1 MNAID
6 EPKSQKTAEGAVLN
20 GTGSHQLEADRRNS
34 ELWVPNLTNYGDD
47 LPLFV
52 GLDSEWKTK
61 DGSNSVLSYQLFAL
75 DALGG
80 SWRVIYYPKVERYG
94 LPELLACV
102 ILEGLAQK
110 RIKRWPDS
118 VCLVAHFTLA
128 DLTALNH
135 FKDMKRFFDAVRKTY
150 VTLKDAVN
158 VRIWDAQRHDHS
170 VKVILRDSLL
180 LAPNGKQSLAD
191 LGELVGF
198 EKLELEADE
207 IENMDALLVAN
218 PERFREYAERDPE
231 ICVRYAIKMLELNHE
246 ITGKGEVPATLSG
259 MGVNFLVRL
268 WEELGIDRHAVL
280 GTEVVKET
288 PWSERLQRRI
298 RKQEVVPVAER
309 HMYESF
315 ATECYHGGRNEQ
327 FIFGAGQEGVWTDWD
342 LAGAYTTAMT
352 LIGMP
357 DWKAV
362 RQTTDLADFQ
372 PHTMGFA
379 RIRFRFPVTTRFP
392 CLPVRTPNGLIF
404 PLEGESYCCSPEVY
418 LALRLGAQ
426 IEIVNGINLPASFD
440 VRPFEAFVLA
450 CTQRRKQYE
459 KGSLDELLWKETAN
473 STYGKTAQGLR
484 RKRVFDSRSG
494 QHVDLPPSQI
504 TNPYFAGFTTSFVR
518 AVLSEILAALP
529 LHRTLCNATTDGFLT
544 NATDDEVL
552 AATEG
557 PLCRL
562 FAQARLRICGNIT
575 VVECKHRIAQPLG
588 WRTRGQATLKAIEN
602 EKPVLAKAGLK
613 PPMKDKEQHNQ
624 WIVDTFV
631 NRTGDSKQTVSVL
644 RNLPEIWKH
653 GGDLVRKEIVRRIN
667 MDYDWKRKPVNP
679 TTRAINGTDHLY
691 FDTLPWRSVG
701 EFTAYREQ
709 WEQFRASTKVVL
721 KTPDDLARFE
731 DYRSVDVAKAGLKRS
746 KKDAAPTLAKRIFLR
761 AYVRSAWGLDAKAM
775 SYAELARWLTEQGY
789 PTSKEDVEN
798 AKRPSAKLVAHVV
811 PPTPAV
817 QIFVERLAAQFPRF
831 DNARL
836 LTTTS
841 A

>member
-1 MNAID
+1 MNAI
-6 EPKSQKTAEGAVLN
+6 EKLKSPHTAEPAAPN
-20 GTGSHQLEADRRNS
+20 GTGSNQLDADRRSS
-34 ELWVPNLTNYGDD
+34 ELWVPKLSNYGDD

-52 GLDSEWKTK
+52 GLDSEWQPKN
-61 DGSNSVLSYQLFAL
+61 GSNAILSYQLFAL

-80 SWRVIYYPKVERYG
+80 PWRVIYYPKRERYG
-94 LPELLACV
+94 LPELLASV
-102 ILEGLAQK
+102 VLEGLAQK
-110 RIKRWPDS
+110 RIMRWPNS

-128 DLTALNH
+128 DLTALNR
-135 FKDMKRFFDAVRKTY
+135 FKDMKRFFDAVRRTY

-191 LGELVGF
+191 LGTLVGCA
-198 EKLELEADE
+198 KIELEDDE
-207 IENMDALLVAN
+207 IENMEALLVSN
-218 PERFREYAERDPE
+218 PDRFREYAERDPE
-231 ICVRYAIKMLELNHE
+231 ICVRYAVKMLELNHE
-246 ITGKGEVPATLSG
+246 ITDKAEVPATLSG
-259 MGVNFLVRL
+259 MGVSFLVRL
-268 WEELGIDRHAVL
+268 WEELSIDRHAIL
-280 GTEVVKET
+280 GTEIIKEK
-288 PWSERLQRRI
+288 PWSDQLQRRV
-298 RKQEVVPVAER
+298 RKKKIVPLAER
-309 HMYESF
+309 FLYESF

-327 FIFGAGQEGVWTDWD
+327 YIFGAGEEGVWSDWD
-342 LAGAYTTAMT
+342 LAGAYTTAMSV
-352 LIGMP
+352 IGMP
-357 DWKAV
+357 DWKAI
-362 RQTTDLADFQ
+362 RQTRDIDDFQ
-372 PHTMGFA
+372 PHTLGFA
-379 RIRFRFPVTTRFP
+379 RIRFRFPVATRFP

-426 IEIVNGINLPASFD
+426 IEIVNGISLPASFD

-459 KGSLDELLWKETAN
+459 KGSLDELLWKEIGN

-494 QHVDLPPSQI
+494 QHVELPPSQI
-504 TNPYFAGFTTSFVR
+504 TNPYFAGYTTALVR
-518 AVLSEILAALP
+518 AVLGEILATLP
-529 LHRTLCNATTDGFLT
+529 LNRTVCNATTDGFLT

-562 FAQARLRICGNIT
+562 FAQARLRICGDIT
-575 VVECKHRIAQPLG
+575 VVECKHRVAQPLG

-631 NRTGDSKQTVSVL
+631 NRTGDSKQTVSML

-653 GGDLVRKEIVRRIN
+653 GGDLVAKDIVRRVN
-667 MDYDWKRKPVNP
+667 MDFDFKRRPVNP
-679 TTRAINGTDHLY
+679 ATRPVQGVEHLS
-691 FDTLPWRSVG
+691 FDTLPWRSVD
-701 EFTAYREQ
+701 EFTACREQ
-709 WEQFRASTKVVL
+709 WEQFRASTQVVL

-731 DYRSVDVAKAGLKRS
+731 DYRAVDVTKAGLKRS
-746 KKDAAPTLAKRIFLR
+746 KKDAALTLAKRMFLR
-761 AYVRSAWGLDAKAM
+761 VYTRSAWGLDAKAM

-789 PTSKEDVEN
+789 PTTKEDVEN
-798 AKRPSAKLVAHVV
+798 AKRPNAKLVAHVV

-817 QIFVERLAAQFPRF
+817 QKFVERLAAQFPQF
-831 DNARL
+831 DSARL
-836 LTTTS
+836 LTITS
-841 A
+841 T